1 MADSQTRWSTLKNYC
16 GYDSFFLLPPELLS
30 SSFFPSDDRSTPSN
44 SGVASPLRRKTARD
58 IYRLLLSLSRTRSAI
73 PSPYIFYSF
82 NRDQANDRTNIL
94 YIYIYISCDFTE
106 TVQPIILIHKI
117 RFDLSIDPHT
127 LNRIPSHLTLASQY

>member
-1 MADSQTRWSTLKNYC
+1 MIDQHRRIVEWPRLFGEKQ
-16 GYDSFFLLPPELLS
+16 PEKIFTDF
-30 SSFFPSDDRSTPSN
+30 FFPFPGR
-44 SGVASPLRRKTARD
+44 VAQFHLRISFIHLTAIKRM
-58 IYRLLLSLSRTRSAI
+58 IVR
-73 PSPYIFYSF
+73 IF
-82 NRDQANDRTNIL
+82 